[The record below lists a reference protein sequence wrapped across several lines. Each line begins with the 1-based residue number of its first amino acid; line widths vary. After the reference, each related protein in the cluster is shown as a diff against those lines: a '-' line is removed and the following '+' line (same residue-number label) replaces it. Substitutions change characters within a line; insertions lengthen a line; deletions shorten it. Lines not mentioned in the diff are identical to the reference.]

1 MPPKGGARRAARSAA
16 LTKGFLGSLCCCS
29 AVKGSRGPPGDLSTV
44 RAAPKG
50 ARRAARRA
58 PCAALL
64 GACFSGYGCFLA
76 LVVSRCVR
84 RDSEGACKGC

>member
-44 RAAPKG
+44 RKNMTIAEVRKEFKHQNNVEKAIEDLENLTKRIVRLHAAS
-50 ARRAARRA
+50 
-58 PCAALL
+58 L
-64 GACFSGYGCFLA
+64 
-76 LVVSRCVR
+76 
-84 RDSEGACKGC
+84 D